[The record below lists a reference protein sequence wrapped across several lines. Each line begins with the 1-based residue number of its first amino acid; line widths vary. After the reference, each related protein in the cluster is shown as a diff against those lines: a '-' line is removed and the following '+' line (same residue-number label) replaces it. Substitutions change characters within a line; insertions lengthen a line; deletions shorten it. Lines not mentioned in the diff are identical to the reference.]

1 MEAVS
6 LLLSSTARSGE
17 SGGGW
22 VGPLARYGTSAPQD
36 LSGRHLLG
44 LGVSTFHLFF
54 CAFHFHHSLS
64 LYVHFTGDFTG
75 DSRVICS

>member
-1 MEAVS
+1 MSAV
-6 LLLSSTARSGE
+6 LVLLSSSLSDMGAMSG
-17 SGGGW
+17 S
-22 VGPLARYGTSAPQD
+22 VC
-36 LSGRHLLG
+36 GRLTERTVVVATLG
-44 LGVSTFHLFF
+44 LGTFHLFF